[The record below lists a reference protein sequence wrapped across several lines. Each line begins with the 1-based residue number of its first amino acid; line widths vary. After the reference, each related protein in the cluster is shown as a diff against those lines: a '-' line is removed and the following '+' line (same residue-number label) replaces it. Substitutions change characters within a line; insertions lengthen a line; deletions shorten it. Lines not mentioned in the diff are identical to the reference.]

1 MVPFSIPSSTII
13 RMSSSEIWLES
24 SSGLMPI
31 SRKILF
37 VDAERRKTSG
47 VLKMETSPKTGVMN
61 RAIGSVYTCARR
73 FGTSSPNTILR

>member
-1 MVPFSIPSSTII
+1 
-13 RMSSSEIWLES
+13 
-24 SSGLMPI
+24 MPI